1 MFQIKKT
8 KMGFSNFFFLFPV
21 KCFPL
26 NVDNIYKTNELQDSL
41 ATSIECLVE
50 KLSLN
55 SFQIWV

>member
-8 KMGFSNFFFLFPV
+8 KMGFSNFFLFPV

-26 NVDNIYKTNELQDSL
+26 NVDNMYKTNDELQDSL

-55 SFQIWV
+55 SFPIWV